1 MLLGQLLDHGGVQPG
16 SPYYFGNRSHTFI
29 ALRLHFLKILLLL
42 SYYFT
47 SKNTRKFPVQCKY
60 RTELNRTIT

>member
-47 SKNTRKFPVQCKY
+47 SKTHVNSLYNVNK
-60 RTELNRTIT
+60 ELN